1 MRRWI
6 LPNAHTTNTRGI
18 MTTITTTK
26 TDKQALEDW
35 REIKRLHRNLCVN
48 ESLLKTT
55 EKHLKKSREETKR
68 LQEICESDLQEIKNL
83 KDLFN
88 QKSKL
93 FKENYGKFV
102 QLKLSI

>member
-1 MRRWI
+1 
-6 LPNAHTTNTRGI
+6 

-93 FKENYGKFV
+93 FMENYGKFV